1 MNTFKQFKKILK
13 LDKINLEIFK
23 NLSVEGKIN
32 YSKIGKEFGVS
43 HVSIKN
49 RYENLLKRNIIKPTI
64 LVNFSALNFKLAI
77 LLLELETAGL
87 QKMKDL
93 YSKCPRA
100 LFSFNLMGEYNHLLV
115 FFGEDLETV
124 ETMFNSCMLQDLGIV
139 RKSNMVIFGK
149 LKEDL
154 FLPLSFSQLD
164 QTNKISPCGSCCKL
178 CNYYI
183 QEQCIGCPASKYY
196 KGPLKLT

>member
-1 MNTFKQFKKILK
+1 MNTLKQFKKILK

-23 NLSVEGKIN
+23 NLSIEGKIN
-32 YSKIGKEFGVS
+32 YSKIGKKLGVS
-43 HVSIKN
+43 HVAIKN
-49 RYENLLKRNIIKPTI
+49 RYENLLKKNIIKPRL
-64 LVNFSALNFKLAI
+64 LVNFTMLDFRLAV
-77 LLLELETAGL
+77 LLLELEPEGL
-87 QKMKDL
+87 QKIKDL
-93 YSKCPRA
+93 YSKCPRV
-100 LFSFNLMGEYNHLLV
+100 LFSFNLMGEYNHLLL

-124 ETMFNSCMLQDLGIV
+124 ETMFNSCMLQDLGTV
-139 RKSNMVIFGK
+139 RKSNMLIFGK

-164 QTNKISPCGSCCKL
+164 QHNEISPCGSSCKT

>member
-1 MNTFKQFKKILK
+1 MNTLKQFKKILK

-23 NLSVEGKIN
+23 NLSIEGKIN
-32 YSKIGKEFGVS
+32 YSKIGKELGVS
-43 HVSIKN
+43 HVAIKN
-49 RYENLLKRNIIKPTI
+49 RYENLLKKNIIKPRL
-64 LVNFSALNFKLAI
+64 LVNFTMLDFRLAV
-77 LLLELETAGL
+77 LLLELEPEGL
-87 QKMKDL
+87 QKIKDL
-93 YSKCPRA
+93 YSKCPRV
-100 LFSFNLMGEYNHLLV
+100 LFSFNLMGEYNHLLL

-124 ETMFNSCMLQDLGIV
+124 ETMFNSCMLQDLGTV
-139 RKSNMVIFGK
+139 RKSNILIFGK

-164 QTNKISPCGSCCKL
+164 QHDEISPCGANCKT